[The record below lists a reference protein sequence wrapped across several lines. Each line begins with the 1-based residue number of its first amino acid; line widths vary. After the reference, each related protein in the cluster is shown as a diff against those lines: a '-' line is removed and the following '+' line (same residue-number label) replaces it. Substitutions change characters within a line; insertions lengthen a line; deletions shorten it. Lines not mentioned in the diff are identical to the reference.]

1 MELVLVV
8 GAAHDVRDRG
18 IGITTPPGVADDNF
32 VHLHEVVALV
42 AVEDEIQFTHV
53 LEGPIRRF
61 DEDLNEIKDA
71 QVAFAVRARENE
83 V

>member
-8 GAAHDVRDRG
+8 GAAHDVRDRRVQHE
-18 IGITTPPGVADDNF
+18 PPDNYL
-32 VHLHEVVALV
+32 VQHVVALV

-53 LEGPIRRF
+53 LEGPIQRF
-61 DEDLNEIKDA
+61 DEYLNEIKDA
-71 QVAFAVRARENE
+71 QVAFAVRTRENE